1 MLEKTKKFIRKR
13 PYLSLFLLLILTLPV
28 TLHFLF
34 WGLVALKAPRY
45 SGEIVSDK
53 LTSPVTVIRDEAG
66 IPHIVGGDAKSA
78 YFALGYTMAQDR
90 IFQMELQRRIGRG
103 ELTEIFGEKL
113 IPTDQF
119 LKSLLLKK
127 TAEEYANQK
136 EHIYPEAWE
145 QLDWFLD
152 GVNHFL
158 SEDNLPIEYTIL
170 GIKPKPFD
178 RVDAISFLF
187 YMGFSFAEGIKSDSL
202 YTIMESELKGR
213 SANELFPRYDFE
225 TNATILESQPGV
237 KRLAYGQDFEK
248 INPPMKQNSKFAPT
262 EKRYL
267 TPNLS
272 QNLLSK
278 KQSGGQDVL
287 NLKQLVSFVNQLQ
300 LPIEPLEGSNSWL
313 VAPSRSESGG
323 AVLANDPHIALSNPG
338 AWYEAYIEYPGYENY
353 GYFLS
358 IIPFPLIAHNRDKAW
373 GLTMLEQDDVN
384 LYLETIEGGKFKTG
398 NTWKELTY
406 YRDPIR
412 KKDGTEIPFE
422 VGITNHGPLIT
433 EHIKGFKGRPVSLYW
448 AHHHL
453 QNPLLDVLFQMGKSK
468 SFTELDS
475 ASSMIGAPGLNF
487 SYADKN
493 GNIAYYAVGRFPILK
508 SGNSRKILEG
518 STGENDVVGYVSAK
532 DNPKIINPK
541 NGIIVTA
548 NNQVTSKSLP
558 GLGKPDG
565 NWQPPDRFQRLVGIL
580 ETKEKWSLEDLA
592 AIQNDTVSSFAPEYL
607 ELILSTV
614 KEAKTPNGK
623 KVLGILKKWNF
634 EHFPESQGAAV
645 YDVFFYI
652 TLRELLID
660 EMGPANFELYGD
672 MAEYWN
678 AYRRFVRNTNSPY
691 WDDLR
696 TEGIIETREDI
707 LKRSIEETGRYLEAH
722 LSASPSLWTWKNLYK
737 IKHPHPLGVLP
748 LIGGIF
754 DIGPLPSAGGAE
766 VVNNLKYKL
775 MKEDWT
781 AFAGPS
787 KRRVIDYGRFE
798 ESVTQLPIG
807 NSGNLASPFYG
818 NLVNDYIS
826 GVHRKILYSK
836 EQVGAGK
843 FRLEFRPQ

>member
-1 MLEKTKKFIRKR
+1 MLNKVKKFTRKR
-13 PYLSLFLLLILTLPV
+13 PFLSLFLVFILTLPV

-34 WGLVALKAPRY
+34 WGLVSLKAPNY
-45 SGEIVSDK
+45 QGEIVSDK
-53 LTSPVTVIRDEAG
+53 LTSKVTVIRDNAG
-66 IPHIVGGDAKSA
+66 IPHIVAGDAKSA

-90 IFQMELQRRIGRG
+90 IFQMELQRRIGKG

-136 EHIYPEAWE
+136 EHIYPEAWN
-145 QLDWFLD
+145 QLDWFLE

-213 SANELFPRYDFE
+213 SASELFPRYDFE
-225 TNATILESQPGV
+225 TNATILETQPGV
-237 KRLAYGQDFEK
+237 QRLAKAKDFFLEK
-248 INPPMKQNSKFAPT
+248 QRKEISSPNRSKI
-262 EKRYL
+262 
-267 TPNLS
+267 
-272 QNLLSK
+272 
-278 KQSGGQDVL
+278 QDVT
-287 NLKQLVSFVNQLQ
+287 NLKQLVSFVGQLQ

-313 VAPSRSESGG
+313 VGPSRSESGG

-358 IIPFPLIAHNRDKAW
+358 IIPFPLIAHNREKAW

-384 LYLETIEGGKFKTG
+384 LYLETIDGSKFKSGTG
-398 NTWKELTY
+398 WKDLTY

-412 KKDGTEIPFE
+412 RKDGTEIPFE

-518 STGENDVVGYVSAK
+518 STGENDVIGYVPAK
-532 DNPKIINPK
+532 NNPKIINPK

-548 NNQVTSKSLP
+548 NNQVTNKALP
-558 GLGKPDG
+558 GLGKPEG

-580 ETKEKWSLEDLA
+580 ETKEKWSLEELA

-607 ELILSTV
+607 DLILSTV
-614 KEAKTPNGK
+614 KDAKTPNGK
-623 KVLGILKKWNF
+623 KVLGILKTWNF

-660 EMGPANFELYGD
+660 EMGAANFELYGD
-672 MAEYWN
+672 IAEYWN
-678 AYRRFVRNTNSPY
+678 AYRRFVRNPDSTF

-696 TEGIIETREDI
+696 TEGITESRDDI
-707 LKRSIEETGRYLEAH
+707 LKRAVEETGRYLEKNV
-722 LSASPSLWTWKNLYK
+722 SASPSLWTWKNLYK

-748 LIGGIF
+748 VIGGIF
-754 DIGPLPSAGGAE
+754 DIGPIPSAGGAE

-818 NLVNDYIS
+818 NLVEDYIN

-836 EQVGAGK
+836 EQVGEGR
-843 FRLEFRPQ
+843 FRLEFRPR

>member
-1 MLEKTKKFIRKR
+1 MYHTCKTFLKKR
-13 PYLSLFLLLILTLPV
+13 PFTSLFLLFIFTLPV

-45 SGEIVSDK
+45 QGEVRSK
-53 LTSPVTVIRDEAG
+53 TLSAKATVTRDAIG
-66 IPHIVGGDAKSA
+66 IPHIIGEDAKSA
-78 YFALGYTMAQDR
+78 YFALGFTMAQDR
-90 IFQMELQRRIGRG
+90 IFQMELQRRIGKG

-113 IPTDQF
+113 IPTDKF
-119 LKSLLLKK
+119 LKSLLLKQS
-127 TAEEYANQK
+127 AEKYVSQK
-136 EHIYPEAWE
+136 NPIYPEAWQ
-145 QLDWFLD
+145 QLDWFLE

-158 SEDNLPIEYTIL
+158 ETEPLPIEYTIL
-170 GIKPKPFD
+170 GIKPRSFD
-178 RVDAISFLF
+178 RVDAVSFLF

-202 YTIMESELKGR
+202 YSIMESELVGR
-213 SANELFPRYDFE
+213 SSSELFPRYDFE
-225 TNATILESQPGV
+225 TNASILETQPGW
-237 KRLAYGQDFEK
+237 KQLANNS
-248 INPPMKQNSKFAPT
+248 NPS
-262 EKRYL
+262 
-267 TPNLS
+267 
-272 QNLLSK
+272 SK
-278 KQSGGQDVL
+278 KGSNSDSTNRIETPKQTLVNRREDSSDLKSLVGFVQSL
-287 NLKQLVSFVNQLQ
+287 E

-313 VAPSRSESGG
+313 VAPSRSASGG

-384 LYLETIEGGKFKTG
+384 LYWETIEDGKYKTG
-398 NTWKELTY
+398 SVWKELTY
-406 YRDPIR
+406 YKDEIK
-412 KKDGTEIPFE
+412 KKDGSTIPLE
-422 VGITNHGPLIT
+422 VPITSHGPVIT
-433 EHIKGFKGRPVSLYW
+433 EHIKGYEGRPLSLYW

-453 QNPLLDVLFQMGKSK
+453 ENPLLDVLYKMGKAK
-468 SFTELDS
+468 TFQELDS

-487 SYADKN
+487 SYADKQ

-518 STGENDVVGYVSAK
+518 STGESDVLGYVPTK

-548 NNQVTSKSLP
+548 NNLVTNKNLP
-558 GLGKPDG
+558 GLGRPDG

-580 ETKEKWSLEDLA
+580 ETQEKWSLEELA
-592 AIQNDTVSSFAPEYL
+592 AIQNDTVASFAPEYL
-607 ELILSTV
+607 EILFSTV
-614 KEAKTPNGK
+614 KDSNSLGGK
-623 KVLGILKKWNF
+623 KVLEILKNWNF

-652 TLRELLID
+652 TMKELLID
-660 EMGPANFELYGD
+660 EMGSEHFELYGD
-672 MAEYWN
+672 LAEYWN
-678 AYRRFVRNTNSPY
+678 AYRRFVRNPNSLF

-696 TEGIIETREDI
+696 TVGIRETRDDI
-707 LKRSIEETGRYLEAH
+707 LKRSVEETAKYLETH
-722 LSASPSLWTWKNLYK
+722 VSASPSLWKWKYLYK

-748 LIGGIF
+748 LMGNVF
-754 DIGPLPSAGGAE
+754 NIGPMPSAGGAE

-781 AFAGPS
+781 ATAGPS

-807 NSGNLASPFYG
+807 NSGNLGSPFYG
-818 NLVNDYIS
+818 NLVEDYNL

-836 EQVGAGK
+836 EQVGEGK
-843 FRLEFRPQ
+843 FRLDFLPK

>member
-1 MLEKTKKFIRKR
+1 MLEKTKTFIRKR
-13 PYLSLFLLLILTLPV
+13 PILSLFLLFILTLPV
-28 TLHFLF
+28 TLHLLF
-34 WGLVALKAPRY
+34 WGLVSLKAPNY
-45 SGEIVSDK
+45 QGEIVSDK
-53 LTSPVTVIRDEAG
+53 LTSKVTVIRDGAG
-66 IPHIVGGDAKSA
+66 IPHIVAGDAKSA

-90 IFQMELQRRIGRG
+90 IFQMELQRRIGKG
-103 ELTEIFGEKL
+103 ELTEIFGDKL

-127 TAEEYANQK
+127 TAEEYADQK
-136 EHIYPEAWE
+136 EHIYPEAWN

-178 RVDAISFLF
+178 RIDAISFLF

-202 YTIMESELKGR
+202 YSIMESELKGR

-225 TNATILESQPGV
+225 TNATILETQPGV
-237 KRLAYGQDFEK
+237 QKLAENRNFEK
-248 INPPMKQNSKFAPT
+248 LNPIQNH
-262 EKRYL
+262 
-267 TPNLS
+267 
-272 QNLLSK
+272 
-278 KQSGGQDVL
+278 SGGSDVL

-313 VAPSRSESGG
+313 VGPSRSESGG

-384 LYLETIEGGKFKTG
+384 LYMETIDGNKFKTG
-398 NTWKELTY
+398 TGWKDLTY
-406 YRDPIR
+406 YRDSIR
-412 KKDGTEIPFE
+412 KKDGAEIPFE

-433 EHIKGFKGRPVSLYW
+433 EHIVGYKGRPVSLYW

-468 SFTELDS
+468 SFTELDA

-487 SYADKN
+487 SYADKS

-508 SGNSRKILEG
+508 SGNPRKILEG
-518 STGENDVVGYVSAK
+518 STGENDVIGYVPAK
-532 DNPKIINPK
+532 NNPKIINPK

-548 NNQVTSKSLP
+548 NNQVTNKALP
-558 GLGKPDG
+558 GLGKPEG

-580 ETKEKWSLEDLA
+580 ETKEKWSMEELA

-607 ELILSTV
+607 DLILSSV
-614 KEAKTPNGK
+614 KDAKTPNGK
-623 KVLGILKKWNF
+623 KVLGILKTWNF

-660 EMGPANFELYGD
+660 EMGPTNFELYGD
-672 MAEYWN
+672 IAEYWN
-678 AYRRFVRNTNSPY
+678 AYRRFVRNPDSTF

-696 TEGIIETREDI
+696 TEGITESREDI
-707 LKRSIEETGRYLEAH
+707 LKRSIEETGRYLEKH

-748 LIGGIF
+748 VIGGIF
-754 DIGPLPSAGGAE
+754 DIGPLPSSGGAE

-781 AFAGPS
+781 AFSGPS

-818 NLVNDYIS
+818 NLVDDYIN

-836 EQVGAGK
+836 EQVGEGR
-843 FRLEFRPQ
+843 FRLEFRPR

>member
-1 MLEKTKKFIRKR
+1 MLHKIKIFIKKR
-13 PYLSLFLLLILTLPV
+13 PFISLLLLFILSLPV

-45 SGEIVSDK
+45 EGEIRSEK
-53 LTSPVTVIRDEAG
+53 LTAKATVIRDSVG
-66 IPHIVGGDAKSA
+66 IPHIVGEDAKSA
-78 YFALGYTMAQDR
+78 YFALGFTMAQDR
-90 IFQMELQRRIGRG
+90 IFQMELQRRIGKG

-113 IPTDQF
+113 IPSDQF
-119 LKSLLLKK
+119 LRSLLLKQS
-127 TAEEYANQK
+127 AEVYANKAQ
-136 EHIYPEAWE
+136 HVYPEAWE
-145 QLDWFLD
+145 QLDWFLE

-158 SEDNLPIEYTIL
+158 ATEPLPIEYTIL
-170 GIKPKPFD
+170 GIQPRPFD

-202 YTIMESELKGR
+202 YSIMESELAGR
-213 SANELFPRYDFE
+213 VAGELFPRYDFE
-225 TNATILESQPGV
+225 PNASILESQPGV
-237 KRLAYGQDFEK
+237 KKLALNTKKDFRLD
-248 INPPMKQNSKFAPT
+248 SKPT
-262 EKRYL
+262 SLDSTQTHK
-267 TPNLS
+267 LS
-272 QNLLSK
+272 ANHREAK
-278 KQSGGQDVL
+278 KDIT
-287 NLKQLVSFVNQLQ
+287 NLKQLVDFVSALQ

-313 VAPSRSESGG
+313 VGPSRSASGG

-384 LYLETIEGGKFKTG
+384 LYFETIENGKYKSG
-398 NTWKELTY
+398 STWKDLTY
-406 YRDPIR
+406 YKDEIK
-412 KKDGTEIPFE
+412 KKDGTTIPLE
-422 VGITNHGPLIT
+422 VAITNHGPIIT
-433 EHIKGFKGRPVSLYW
+433 EHIKGYKGRPVSLYW

-453 QNPLLDVLFQMGKSK
+453 ENPLLDVLFKMGKAK
-468 SFTELDS
+468 SFQELDA

-508 SGNSRKILEG
+508 SGNPRKILEG
-518 STGENDVVGYVSAK
+518 STGENDVIGYLPTK

-548 NNQVTSKSLP
+548 NNLVTAGKLP
-558 GLGKPDG
+558 GLGKPEG
-565 NWQPPDRFQRLVGIL
+565 NWQPPDRFQRLVGIF
-580 ETKEKWSLEDLA
+580 ETQEKWSLEELA
-592 AIQNDTVSSFAPEYL
+592 AIQNDSVSSFAPEYL
-607 ELILSTV
+607 EILFSSV
-614 KEAKTPNGK
+614 KDSKSVSGK
-623 KVLGILKKWNF
+623 KVLEILKNWNF

-652 TLRELLID
+652 TMKELLID
-660 EMGPANFELYGD
+660 EMGPEHFELYGD
-672 MAEYWN
+672 IAEYWN
-678 AYRRFVRNTNSPY
+678 AYRRFLRNPSSPY

-696 TEGIIETREDI
+696 TVGVLETREDI
-707 LKRSIEETGRYLEAH
+707 LKRSVEETARYLEKNV
-722 LSASPSLWTWKNLYK
+722 SASPSLWKWKYLYK

-754 DIGPLPSAGGAE
+754 NIGPMPSAGGAE

-781 AFAGPS
+781 ATAGPS

-807 NSGNLASPFYG
+807 NSGNLGSPFYG
-818 NLVNDYIS
+818 NLVEDYVNGI
-826 GVHRKILYSK
+826 HRKILYSK
-836 EQVGAGK
+836 DQVGAGK
-843 FRLEFRPQ
+843 YRLEFQPK

>member
-1 MLEKTKKFIRKR
+1 MLDKVKKFTRKR
-13 PYLSLFLLLILTLPV
+13 PFLSLFLIFILTLPV

-34 WGLVALKAPRY
+34 WGLVSLKAPNY
-45 SGEIVSDK
+45 QGEIVSDK
-53 LTSPVTVIRDEAG
+53 LTSKVTVIRDDAG
-66 IPHIVGGDAKSA
+66 IPHIVAGDAKSA

-90 IFQMELQRRIGRG
+90 IFQMELQRRIGKG

-136 EHIYPEAWE
+136 EHIYPEAWN
-145 QLDWFLD
+145 QLDWFLE

-213 SANELFPRYDFE
+213 SASELFPRYDFE
-225 TNATILESQPGV
+225 TNDTILETQPGV
-237 KRLAYGQDFEK
+237 QRLTKAKDFFLEK
-248 INPPMKQNSKFAPT
+248 QRKEISSPNRSKI
-262 EKRYL
+262 
-267 TPNLS
+267 
-272 QNLLSK
+272 
-278 KQSGGQDVL
+278 QDVT
-287 NLKQLVSFVNQLQ
+287 NLKQLVSFVGQLQ

-313 VAPSRSESGG
+313 VGPSRSESGG
-323 AVLANDPHIALSNPG
+323 AILANDPHIALSNPG

-358 IIPFPLIAHNRDKAW
+358 IIPFPLIAHNREKAW

-384 LYLETIEGGKFKTG
+384 LYLETIDGSKFKSSNG
-398 NTWKELTY
+398 WKDLTY

-518 STGENDVVGYVSAK
+518 STGENDVIGYVPAK
-532 DNPKIINPK
+532 NNPKIINPK

-548 NNQVTSKSLP
+548 NNKVTNKALP
-558 GLGKPDG
+558 GLGKPEG

-580 ETKEKWSLEDLA
+580 ETKEKWSLEELA

-607 ELILSTV
+607 DLILSTV
-614 KEAKTPNGK
+614 KDAKTPNGK
-623 KVLGILKKWNF
+623 KVLGILKTWNF
-634 EHFPESQGAAV
+634 EHFPDSQGAAV

-660 EMGPANFELYGD
+660 EMGTANFELYGD
-672 MAEYWN
+672 IAEYWN
-678 AYRRFVRNTNSPY
+678 AYRRFVRNPDSTF

-696 TEGIIETREDI
+696 TEGITESRDDI
-707 LKRSIEETGRYLEAH
+707 LKRAVEETGRYLEKH
-722 LSASPSLWTWKNLYK
+722 VSASPSLWTWKNLYK

-748 LIGGIF
+748 VIGGIF
-754 DIGPLPSAGGAE
+754 DIGPLPSAGGSE

-818 NLVNDYIS
+818 NLVEDYIN

-836 EQVGAGK
+836 EQVGEGR
-843 FRLEFRPQ
+843 FRLEFRPR

>member
-1 MLEKTKKFIRKR
+1 MLEKTKSFIRKR
-13 PYLSLFLLLILTLPV
+13 PFLSLFLLFILTLPIS
-28 TLHFLF
+28 LHFLF
-34 WGLVALKAPRY
+34 WGLVAFKAPNY
-45 SGEIVSDK
+45 QGEIVSEK
-53 LTSPVTVIRDEAG
+53 LTSKATVIRDGAG
-66 IPHIVGGDAKSA
+66 IPHIVAGDAKSA

-90 IFQMELQRRIGRG
+90 IFQMELQRRIGKG
-103 ELTEIFGEKL
+103 ELTEIFGDKL

-127 TAEEYANQK
+127 TAEEYVNQK
-136 EHIYPEAWE
+136 SHIYPEAWD

-158 SEDNLPIEYTIL
+158 AEDNLPIEYTIL

-202 YTIMESELKGR
+202 YSIMESELKGR
-213 SANELFPRYDFE
+213 SASELFPRYDFE
-225 TNATILESQPGV
+225 KNATILETQPGIP
-237 KRLAYGQDFEK
+237 KLAKTNDSPIQNQKWETQNK
-248 INPPMKQNSKFAPT
+248 ITRSDVGSLKK
-262 EKRYL
+262 
-267 TPNLS
+267 
-272 QNLLSK
+272 LLSAV
-278 KQSGGQDVL
+278 DH
-287 NLKQLVSFVNQLQ
+287 LQ

-313 VAPSRSESGG
+313 VGPSRSESGG

-384 LYLETIEGGKFKTG
+384 LYLETIEGGKFKNG
-398 NTWKELTY
+398 NVWKDLTY

-433 EHIKGFKGRPVSLYW
+433 EHIKGYKGRPVSLYW
-448 AHHHL
+448 THHHL
-453 QNPLLDVLFQMGKSK
+453 ENPLLDVLFQMGKSK
-468 SFTELDS
+468 SYTELDS

-518 STGENDVVGYVSAK
+518 STGENEVIGYVPAK
-532 DNPKIINPK
+532 NNPKIINPK

-548 NNQVTSKSLP
+548 NNQVTDKPLP

-580 ETKEKWSLEDLA
+580 ETKEKWSLEELA
-592 AIQNDTVSSFAPEYL
+592 SIQNDTVSSFAPEYL
-607 ELILSTV
+607 DLVLSSV
-614 KEAKTPNGK
+614 KDAKTPNGK
-623 KVLGILKKWNF
+623 KVLGILKHWNF

-660 EMGPANFELYGD
+660 EMGSANFELYGD

-678 AYRRFVRNTNSPY
+678 AYRRFVRNPESPY

-696 TEGIIETREDI
+696 TEGILETREDI
-707 LKRSIEETGRYLEAH
+707 LKRSIEETGKYLEAK

-754 DIGPLPSAGGAE
+754 DIGPLPAAGGTE

-818 NLVNDYIS
+818 NLVDDYIN
-826 GVHRKILYSK
+826 GIHRKILYSK
-836 EQVGAGK
+836 EQVGEGK
-843 FRLEFRPQ
+843 FRLEFRPR

>member
-1 MLEKTKKFIRKR
+1 MLEKVKKFIRKR
-13 PYLSLFLLLILTLPV
+13 PFLSLFLLFILTLPV
-28 TLHFLF
+28 TLHILF
-34 WGLVALKAPRY
+34 WGLVSLKAPKY
-45 SGEIVSDK
+45 SGEIVSEK
-53 LTSPVTVIRDEAG
+53 LTSKVTVIRDEAG
-66 IPHIVGGDAKSA
+66 IPHIVAGDAKSA

-90 IFQMELQRRIGRG
+90 IFQMELQRRIGKG
-103 ELTEIFGEKL
+103 ELTEIFGDKL

-127 TAEEYANQK
+127 TAEEYANK
-136 EHIYPEAWE
+136 KDHVHPEAWN

-158 SEDNLPIEYTIL
+158 SEDNLPIEYSIL

-202 YTIMESELKGR
+202 YTILESELKGR
-213 SANELFPRYDFE
+213 SAAELFPRYDFE
-225 TNATILESQPGV
+225 TNATILETQPGV
-237 KRLAYGQDFEK
+237 QRLANGENFKK
-248 INPPMKQNSKFAPT
+248 INPSQIQNQG
-262 EKRYL
+262 L
-267 TPNLS
+267 NPNSNRGRVTSSDLKNQKVGS
-272 QNLLSK
+272 
-278 KQSGGQDVL
+278 DVL
-287 NLKQLVSFVNQLQ
+287 NLKQLVSFVKDLQ

-313 VAPSRSESGG
+313 VGPSRSESGG

-384 LYLETIEGGKFKTG
+384 LYLETIEAGKFKSGT
-398 NTWKELTY
+398 TWKDLTY
-406 YRDPIR
+406 YKDAIR

-422 VGITNHGPLIT
+422 VGITNHGPLVT
-433 EHIKGFKGRPVSLYW
+433 EHIKGYKGRPVSLYW

-453 QNPLLDVLFQMGKSK
+453 ENPLLDVLYQMGKSK

-487 SYADKN
+487 SYADKS

-518 STGENDVVGYVSAK
+518 STGENDVTGYLPAK
-532 DNPKIINPK
+532 NNPKIINPK

-548 NNQVTSKSLP
+548 NNQVAKSIA
-558 GLGKPDG
+558 GLGKPEG

-580 ETKEKWSLEDLA
+580 ETKEKWSLEELA

-607 ELILSTV
+607 DLVLSSV

-623 KVLGILKKWNF
+623 KVLSILKTWNF
-634 EHFPESQGAAV
+634 EHYPESQGAAV

-660 EMGPANFELYGD
+660 EMGTANFELYGD

-678 AYRRFVRNTNSPY
+678 AYRRFVRNPSSPY

-696 TEGIIETREDI
+696 TEGVLESREDI
-707 LKRSIEETGRYLEAH
+707 FKRSIEETGKYLESH

-748 LIGGIF
+748 LIGGVF
-754 DIGPLPSAGGAE
+754 NIGPLPSAGGAE

-781 AFAGPS
+781 ATAGPS

-818 NLVNDYIS
+818 NLVDDYIN

-843 FRLEFRPQ
+843 YRLEFRPR

>member
-1 MLEKTKKFIRKR
+1 MLERTKKFIRKR
-13 PYLSLFLLLILTLPV
+13 PFISLFLLFILTLPV
-28 TLHFLF
+28 SLHILF
-34 WGLVALKAPRY
+34 WGLVSFKAPKY

-53 LTSPVTVIRDEAG
+53 LTSTVTVIRDEAG
-66 IPHIVGGDAKSA
+66 IPHIVAGDAKSA

-90 IFQMELQRRIGRG
+90 IFQMELQRRIGKG

-127 TAEEYANQK
+127 TAEEYANK
-136 EHIYPEAWE
+136 NNHIHPEAWN

-158 SEDNLPIEYTIL
+158 AEDNLPIEYTIL

-202 YTIMESELKGR
+202 YTILESELKER
-213 SANELFPRYDFE
+213 SAAELFPRYDFE
-225 TNATILESQPGV
+225 TNATILETQPGV
-237 KRLAYGQDFEK
+237 QRLANAGNFKK
-248 INPPMKQNSKFAPT
+248 INS
-262 EKRYL
+262 
-267 TPNLS
+267 S
-272 QNLLSK
+272 QN
-278 KQSGGQDVL
+278 QSLNPNPNRSHVTSSDLKNQKVVSEVL
-287 NLKQLVSFVNQLQ
+287 NLKQLVSFVNDLQ
-300 LPIEPLEGSNSWL
+300 LPIEPLEGSNSWV

-384 LYLETIEGGKFKTG
+384 LYLETIEAGKFKTG
-398 NTWKELTY
+398 TGWKDLTY
-406 YRDPIR
+406 YRDNIR
-412 KKDGTEIPFE
+412 MKDGTEIPFE

-433 EHIKGFKGRPVSLYW
+433 EHIKGYKGRPVSLYW

-453 QNPLLDVLFQMGKSK
+453 ENPLLDVLFQMGKSK
-468 SFTELDS
+468 SFAELDS

-518 STGENDVVGYVSAK
+518 STGANDVTGYLPAK
-532 DNPKIINPK
+532 NNPKIINPK

-548 NNQVTSKSLP
+548 NNQVAKSIP
-558 GLGKPDG
+558 GLGKPEG

-580 ETKEKWSLEDLA
+580 ETKEKWSLEELA
-592 AIQNDTVSSFAPEYL
+592 SIQNDTVSSFAPEYL
-607 ELILSTV
+607 DLVLTSV
-614 KEAKTPNGK
+614 KDAKTPNGK
-623 KVLGILKKWNF
+623 KVLTILKNWNF

-660 EMGPANFELYGD
+660 EMGSTNFELYGD

-678 AYRRFVRNTNSPY
+678 AYRRFVRNPGSPY

-696 TEGIIETREDI
+696 TEGVLESREDI
-707 LKRSIEETGRYLEAH
+707 FKRSIEETGRYLESR

-748 LIGGIF
+748 LIGGVF
-754 DIGPLPSAGGAE
+754 NIGPLPAPGGAE

-818 NLVNDYIS
+818 NLVDDYIN

-843 FRLEFRPQ
+843 YRLDFRPR

>member
-1 MLEKTKKFIRKR
+1 MIHSIKKYIHKR
-13 PYLSLFLLLILTLPV
+13 PLLSLLFLLILTLPI
-28 TLHFLF
+28 TLHFVF
-34 WGLVALKAPRY
+34 WGLVSLKAPRY
-45 SGEIVSDK
+45 QGEIRSDK
-53 LTSPVTVIRDEAG
+53 LTSKATVIRDEVG
-66 IPHIVGGDAKSA
+66 IPHIVGEDAKSA
-78 YFALGYTMAQDR
+78 YFALGFTMAQDR
-90 IFQMELQRRIGRG
+90 IFQMELQRRIGKG

-113 IPTDQF
+113 IPSDQF
-119 LKSLLLKK
+119 LKSLLLKQ
-127 TAEEYANQK
+127 TAEIYANQTK
-136 EHIYPEAWE
+136 HIYPEAWE
-145 QLDWFLD
+145 QLDWFLE

-158 SEDNLPIEYTIL
+158 ETEPLPIEYTIL
-170 GIKPKPFD
+170 GIKPRPFD

-202 YTIMESELKGR
+202 YSIMESELVDR
-213 SANELFPRYDFE
+213 SASELFPRYDFE
-225 TNATILESQPGV
+225 PNASILESQPGFKKLTSNLPIPNV
-237 KRLAYGQDFEK
+237 
-248 INPPMKQNSKFAPT
+248 NPKNDLKGSEIKSS
-262 EKRYL
+262 
-267 TPNLS
+267 LS
-272 QNLLSK
+272 RSNK
-278 KQSGGQDVL
+278 DIT
-287 NLKQLVSFVNQLQ
+287 NLKQLVTFVSSLN

-313 VAPSRSESGG
+313 VGPSRSASGG

-384 LYLETIEGGKFKTG
+384 LYMETIEAGKYKSG
-398 NTWKELTY
+398 SNWKDLTY
-406 YRDPIR
+406 YKDEI
-412 KKDGTEIPFE
+412 KQKDGTKIPFE
-422 VGITNHGPLIT
+422 VAITNHGPIIT
-433 EHIKGFKGRPVSLYW
+433 EHIKGYKGRPVSLYW

-453 QNPLLDVLFQMGKSK
+453 DNPLLDVLYKMGKSK
-468 SFTELDS
+468 SFQELDS

-508 SGNSRKILEG
+508 SGNPRKILEG
-518 STGENDVVGYVSAK
+518 STGENDVIGYVPSK

-548 NNQVTSKSLP
+548 NNLVTSGRLP
-558 GLGKPDG
+558 GLGKPEG

-580 ETKEKWSLEDLA
+580 ETQEKWSLEELA

-607 ELILSTV
+607 EILFSSV
-614 KEAKTPNGK
+614 KEPKTLGGK
-623 KVLGILKKWNF
+623 KVLEILKNWNF

-652 TLRELLID
+652 TMKELLID
-660 EMGPANFELYGD
+660 EMGPEHFELYGD

-678 AYRRFVRNTNSPY
+678 AYRRFIRNPNSNY

-696 TEGIIETREDI
+696 TVGTLETRTDI
-707 LKRSIEETGRYLEAH
+707 LNRSIELTARYLEKNV
-722 LSASPSLWTWKNLYK
+722 SASPSLWKWKNLYK

-748 LIGGIF
+748 LIGGVF
-754 DIGPLPSAGGAE
+754 NIGPLPSAGGAE

-781 AFAGPS
+781 AMAGPS

-798 ESVTQLPIG
+798 ESETQLPIG
-807 NSGNLASPFYG
+807 NSGNLGSPFYG
-818 NLVNDYIS
+818 NLVDDYIN

-836 EQVGAGK
+836 SQVGDGK
-843 FRLEFRPQ
+843 YRLEFQPK

>member
-1 MLEKTKKFIRKR
+1 MLDKVKKFTRKR
-13 PYLSLFLLLILTLPV
+13 PFLSLFLIFILTLPV

-34 WGLVALKAPRY
+34 WGLVSLKAPNY
-45 SGEIVSDK
+45 QGEIVSDK
-53 LTSPVTVIRDEAG
+53 LTSKVTVIRDNAG
-66 IPHIVGGDAKSA
+66 IPHIVAGDAKSA

-90 IFQMELQRRIGRG
+90 IFQMELQRRIGKG

-136 EHIYPEAWE
+136 EHIYPEAWN
-145 QLDWFLD
+145 QLDWFLE

-170 GIKPKPFD
+170 GMKPKPFD

-213 SANELFPRYDFE
+213 SASELFPRYDFE
-225 TNATILESQPGV
+225 TNATILETQPGV
-237 KRLAYGQDFEK
+237 QRLAKAKDFFLEK
-248 INPPMKQNSKFAPT
+248 QRKEISSLNRSKI
-262 EKRYL
+262 
-267 TPNLS
+267 
-272 QNLLSK
+272 
-278 KQSGGQDVL
+278 QDVT
-287 NLKQLVSFVNQLQ
+287 NLKQLVSFVGQLQ

-313 VAPSRSESGG
+313 VGPSRSESGG

-358 IIPFPLIAHNRDKAW
+358 IIPFPLIAHNREKAW

-384 LYLETIEGGKFKTG
+384 LYLETIDGSKFKSGTS
-398 NTWKELTY
+398 WKDLTY

-412 KKDGTEIPFE
+412 RKDGTEIPFE

-518 STGENDVVGYVSAK
+518 STGENDVIGYVPAK
-532 DNPKIINPK
+532 NNPKIINPK

-548 NNQVTSKSLP
+548 NNQVTNKTLP
-558 GLGKPDG
+558 GLGKPEG

-580 ETKEKWSLEDLA
+580 ETKEKWSLEELA

-607 ELILSTV
+607 DLILSTV
-614 KEAKTPNGK
+614 KDAKTPNGK
-623 KVLGILKKWNF
+623 KVLGILKTWNF

-660 EMGPANFELYGD
+660 EMGAANFELYGD
-672 MAEYWN
+672 IAEYWN
-678 AYRRFVRNTNSPY
+678 AYRRFVRNPDSTF

-696 TEGIIETREDI
+696 TEGITESRDDI
-707 LKRSIEETGRYLEAH
+707 LKRAVEETGRYLENH
-722 LSASPSLWTWKNLYK
+722 VSASPSLWTWKNLYK

-748 LIGGIF
+748 VIGGIF

-818 NLVNDYIS
+818 NLVDDYIN

-836 EQVGAGK
+836 EQVGEGR
-843 FRLEFRPQ
+843 FRLEFRPR

>member
-1 MLEKTKKFIRKR
+1 MLDKVKKFTRKR
-13 PYLSLFLLLILTLPV
+13 PFFSLFLIFILTLPV

-34 WGLVALKAPRY
+34 WGLVSLKAPNY
-45 SGEIVSDK
+45 QGEIVSDK
-53 LTSPVTVIRDEAG
+53 LTSKVTVIRDNAG
-66 IPHIVGGDAKSA
+66 IPHIVAGDAKSA

-90 IFQMELQRRIGRG
+90 IFQMELQRRIGKG

-136 EHIYPEAWE
+136 EHIYPEAWN
-145 QLDWFLD
+145 QLDWFLE

-213 SANELFPRYDFE
+213 SASELFPRYDFE
-225 TNATILESQPGV
+225 TNATILETQPGV
-237 KRLAYGQDFEK
+237 QRLAKAKDFFLEK
-248 INPPMKQNSKFAPT
+248 QRKEISSPNRSKI
-262 EKRYL
+262 
-267 TPNLS
+267 
-272 QNLLSK
+272 
-278 KQSGGQDVL
+278 QDVN
-287 NLKQLVSFVNQLQ
+287 NLKQLVSFVGQLQ

-313 VAPSRSESGG
+313 VGPSRSESGG

-358 IIPFPLIAHNRDKAW
+358 IIPFPLIAHNREKAW

-384 LYLETIEGGKFKTG
+384 LYLETIDGSKFKSGTG
-398 NTWKELTY
+398 WKDLTY

-412 KKDGTEIPFE
+412 RKDGTEIPFE

-433 EHIKGFKGRPVSLYW
+433 EHITGFKGRPVSLYW

-518 STGENDVVGYVSAK
+518 STGENDVIGYVPAK
-532 DNPKIINPK
+532 NNPKIINPK

-548 NNQVTSKSLP
+548 NNQVTNKALP
-558 GLGKPDG
+558 GLGKPEG

-580 ETKEKWSLEDLA
+580 ETKEKWSLEELA

-607 ELILSTV
+607 DLILSAV
-614 KEAKTPNGK
+614 KDAKTPNGK
-623 KVLGILKKWNF
+623 KVLGILKTWNF

-660 EMGPANFELYGD
+660 EMGTANFELYGD
-672 MAEYWN
+672 IAEYWN
-678 AYRRFVRNTNSPY
+678 AYRHFVRNPDSTF

-696 TEGIIETREDI
+696 TEGITESRDDI
-707 LKRSIEETGRYLEAH
+707 LKRAVEETGRYLENH
-722 LSASPSLWTWKNLYK
+722 VSASPSLWTWKNLYK

-748 LIGGIF
+748 VIGGIF

-818 NLVNDYIS
+818 NLVEDYIN

-836 EQVGAGK
+836 EQVGEGR
-843 FRLEFRPQ
+843 FRLEFRPR

>member
-1 MLEKTKKFIRKR
+1 MLEKAKHFTRKR
-13 PYLSLFLLLILTLPV
+13 PFLSLFLLLILTLPV
-28 TLHFLF
+28 ALHFLF
-34 WGLVALKAPRY
+34 WGLVSIKAPNY
-45 SGEIVSDK
+45 QGEIVSDK
-53 LTSPVTVIRDEAG
+53 LTSKVTVIRDDAG
-66 IPHIVGGDAKSA
+66 IPHIVAGDAKSA

-90 IFQMELQRRIGRG
+90 IFQMELQRRIGKG

-136 EHIYPEAWE
+136 DHIHPDAWN

-202 YTIMESELKGR
+202 YSILESELKGR
-213 SANELFPRYDFE
+213 SASELFPRYDFE
-225 TNATILESQPGV
+225 KNATILEAQPGV
-237 KRLAYGQDFEK
+237 QKLADAKDIKDFK
-248 INPPMKQNSKFAPT
+248 KLYPAQKQIQEHRA
-262 EKRYL
+262 Y
-267 TPNLS
+267 
-272 QNLLSK
+272 SK
-278 KQSGGQDVL
+278 KQNLSHGSDVT
-287 NLKQLVSFVNQLQ
+287 NLKQLVSFVGALQ

-384 LYLETIEGGKFKTG
+384 LYLETIDGGKFQSG
-398 NTWKELTY
+398 SGWKDLTY
-406 YRDPIR
+406 YRDVIR

-433 EHIKGFKGRPVSLYW
+433 EHIKGYKGRPVSLYW

-487 SYADKN
+487 SYADKS

-508 SGNSRKILEG
+508 SGNPRKILEG
-518 STGENDVVGYVSAK
+518 STGANDVIGYVPVRN
-532 DNPKIINPK
+532 NPKIINPK

-548 NNQVTSKSLP
+548 NNQVTNKALP
-558 GLGKPDG
+558 GLGKPEG

-580 ETKEKWSLEDLA
+580 ETKEKWSLEELA

-607 ELILSTV
+607 DLVLSTV
-614 KEAKTPNGK
+614 KDAKTPNGK
-623 KVLGILKKWNF
+623 KVLGILKTWNF

-645 YDVFFYI
+645 YDVFFFI

-660 EMGPANFELYGD
+660 ELGPTNFELYGD
-672 MAEYWN
+672 MAEYWT
-678 AYRRFVRNTNSPY
+678 AFRHFVRNPDSNF

-696 TEGIIETREDI
+696 TEGVIETREDI
-707 LKRSIEETGRYLEAH
+707 FKRSVEETGRYLEKH

-748 LIGGIF
+748 VIGGIF
-754 DIGPLPSAGGAE
+754 DIGPLPSAGGSE

-818 NLVNDYIS
+818 NLVDDYIN

-836 EQVGAGK
+836 EQVGEGR
-843 FRLEFRPQ
+843 FRLEFRPR

>member
-1 MLEKTKKFIRKR
+1 MLNKVKKFTRKR
-13 PYLSLFLLLILTLPV
+13 PFLSLFLVFILTLPV

-34 WGLVALKAPRY
+34 WGLVSLKAPNY
-45 SGEIVSDK
+45 QGEIVSDK
-53 LTSPVTVIRDEAG
+53 LTSKVTVIRDNAG
-66 IPHIVGGDAKSA
+66 IPHIVAGDAKSA

-90 IFQMELQRRIGRG
+90 IFQMELQRRIGKG

-136 EHIYPEAWE
+136 EHIYPEAWK
-145 QLDWFLD
+145 QLDWFLE

-213 SANELFPRYDFE
+213 SASELFPRYDFE
-225 TNATILESQPGV
+225 TNATILETQPGV
-237 KRLAYGQDFEK
+237 QRLAKAKDFFLEK
-248 INPPMKQNSKFAPT
+248 QRKEISSPNRSKI
-262 EKRYL
+262 
-267 TPNLS
+267 
-272 QNLLSK
+272 
-278 KQSGGQDVL
+278 QDVT
-287 NLKQLVSFVNQLQ
+287 NLKQLVSFVGQLQ

-313 VAPSRSESGG
+313 VGPSRSESGG

-358 IIPFPLIAHNRDKAW
+358 IIPFPLIAHNREKAW

-384 LYLETIEGGKFKTG
+384 LYLETIDGSKFKSGTG
-398 NTWKELTY
+398 WKDLTY
-406 YRDPIR
+406 YSDPIR
-412 KKDGTEIPFE
+412 RKDGTEIPFE

-518 STGENDVVGYVSAK
+518 STGENDVIGYVPAK
-532 DNPKIINPK
+532 NNPKIINPK

-548 NNQVTSKSLP
+548 NNQVTNKALP
-558 GLGKPDG
+558 GLGKPEG

-580 ETKEKWSLEDLA
+580 ETKEKWSLEELA

-607 ELILSTV
+607 DLILSTV
-614 KEAKTPNGK
+614 KDAKTPNGK
-623 KVLGILKKWNF
+623 KVLGILKTWNF

-660 EMGPANFELYGD
+660 EMGAANFELYGD
-672 MAEYWN
+672 IAEYWN
-678 AYRRFVRNTNSPY
+678 AYRRFVRNPDSTF

-696 TEGIIETREDI
+696 TEGITESRDDI
-707 LKRSIEETGRYLEAH
+707 LKRAVEETGRYLEKNV
-722 LSASPSLWTWKNLYK
+722 SASPSLWTWKNLYK

-748 LIGGIF
+748 VIGGIF
-754 DIGPLPSAGGAE
+754 DIGPIPSAGGAE

-818 NLVNDYIS
+818 NLVEDYIN

-836 EQVGAGK
+836 EQVGEGR
-843 FRLEFRPQ
+843 FRLEFRPR

>member
-1 MLEKTKKFIRKR
+1 MLEKIKTFTRKR
-13 PYLSLFLLLILTLPV
+13 PILSLFLLFILTLPV

-34 WGLVALKAPRY
+34 WGLVSLKAPNY
-45 SGEIVSDK
+45 QGEIVSDK
-53 LTSPVTVIRDEAG
+53 LTSKVTVIRDGAG
-66 IPHIVGGDAKSA
+66 IPHIVAGDARSA

-90 IFQMELQRRIGRG
+90 IFQMELQRRIGKG
-103 ELTEIFGEKL
+103 ELTEIFGDKL

-136 EHIYPEAWE
+136 DHIYPEAWN
-145 QLDWFLD
+145 QLDWFLE

-202 YTIMESELKGR
+202 YSIMESELKGR

-225 TNATILESQPGV
+225 KNATILETQPGV
-237 KRLAYGQDFEK
+237 QKLAQNQGFKK
-248 INPPMKQNSKFAPT
+248 INPIQNQSHFLK
-262 EKRYL
+262 
-267 TPNLS
+267 PNQ
-272 QNLLSK
+272 QNLT
-278 KQSGGQDVL
+278 SGSDVL

-313 VAPSRSESGG
+313 VGPSRSESGG

-373 GLTMLEQDDVN
+373 GLTLLEQDDVN
-384 LYLETIEGGKFKTG
+384 LYLETIDGGKFKTG
-398 NTWKELTY
+398 TGWKDLTY

-412 KKDGTEIPFE
+412 KKDGVEIPFE

-433 EHIKGFKGRPVSLYW
+433 EHIVGYKGRPVSLYW
-448 AHHHL
+448 SHHHL

-468 SFTELDS
+468 SFTELDA

-508 SGNSRKILEG
+508 SGNPRKILEG
-518 STGENDVVGYVSAK
+518 STGENDVIGYVPAK
-532 DNPKIINPK
+532 NNPKIINPK

-548 NNQVTSKSLP
+548 NNQVTSNSLP
-558 GLGKPDG
+558 GLGKPEG

-580 ETKEKWSLEDLA
+580 ETKEKWSLEELA

-607 ELILSTV
+607 DLILSSV
-614 KEAKTPNGK
+614 KDAKTPNGK
-623 KVLGILKKWNF
+623 KVLGILKTWNF
-634 EHFPESQGAAV
+634 EHYPESQGAAV

-660 EMGPANFELYGD
+660 EMGPTNFELYGD
-672 MAEYWN
+672 IAEYWN
-678 AYRRFVRNTNSPY
+678 AYRRFVRNPDSTF

-696 TEGIIETREDI
+696 TEGVTESREDI
-707 LKRSIEETGRYLEAH
+707 LKRSIEETGRYLEKH

-748 LIGGIF
+748 VIGGIF
-754 DIGPLPSAGGAE
+754 DIGPLPSSGGAE

-781 AFAGPS
+781 AFSGPS

-818 NLVNDYIS
+818 NLVDDYIN

-836 EQVGAGK
+836 EQVGEGR
-843 FRLEFRPQ
+843 FRLEFRPR

>member
-1 MLEKTKKFIRKR
+1 MLDKVKKFTRKR
-13 PYLSLFLLLILTLPV
+13 PFLSLFLIFILTLPV

-34 WGLVALKAPRY
+34 WGLVSLKAPNY
-45 SGEIVSDK
+45 QGEIVSDK
-53 LTSPVTVIRDEAG
+53 LTSKVTVIRDNAG
-66 IPHIVGGDAKSA
+66 IPHIVAGDAKSA

-90 IFQMELQRRIGRG
+90 IFQMELQRRIGKG

-136 EHIYPEAWE
+136 EHIYPEAWN
-145 QLDWFLD
+145 QLDWFLE

-202 YTIMESELKGR
+202 YTIMESELNGR
-213 SANELFPRYDFE
+213 SASELFPRYDFE
-225 TNATILESQPGV
+225 TNATILETQPGV
-237 KRLAYGQDFEK
+237 QRLAKAKDFFLEK
-248 INPPMKQNSKFAPT
+248 QRKEISSLNRSKI
-262 EKRYL
+262 
-267 TPNLS
+267 
-272 QNLLSK
+272 
-278 KQSGGQDVL
+278 QDVT
-287 NLKQLVSFVNQLQ
+287 NLKQLVSFVGQLQ

-313 VAPSRSESGG
+313 VGPSRSESGG

-358 IIPFPLIAHNRDKAW
+358 IIPFPLIAHNREKAW

-384 LYLETIEGGKFKTG
+384 LYLETIDGSKFKSGTS
-398 NTWKELTY
+398 WKDLTY

-412 KKDGTEIPFE
+412 RKDGTEIPFE

-518 STGENDVVGYVSAK
+518 STGENDVIGYVPAK
-532 DNPKIINPK
+532 NNPKIINPK

-548 NNQVTSKSLP
+548 NNQVTNKTLP
-558 GLGKPDG
+558 GLGKPEG

-580 ETKEKWSLEDLA
+580 ETKEKWSLEELA

-607 ELILSTV
+607 DLILSTV
-614 KEAKTPNGK
+614 KDAKTPNGK
-623 KVLGILKKWNF
+623 KVLGILKTWNF

-660 EMGPANFELYGD
+660 EMGAANFELYGD
-672 MAEYWN
+672 IAEYWN
-678 AYRRFVRNTNSPY
+678 AYRRFVRNPDSTF

-696 TEGIIETREDI
+696 TEGITESRDDI
-707 LKRSIEETGRYLEAH
+707 LKRAVEETGRYLENH
-722 LSASPSLWTWKNLYK
+722 VSASPSLWTWKNLYK

-748 LIGGIF
+748 VIGGIF

-818 NLVNDYIS
+818 NLVDDYIN

-836 EQVGAGK
+836 EQVGEGR
-843 FRLEFRPQ
+843 FRLEFRPR